1 MSALEQP
8 AVSGF
13 TLHLPPEPMSIAV
26 ARSAVRRVTTFV
38 DGDAAS
44 AFLVALTE
52 IISNAIDEHVR
63 LELEDGFTVE
73 MIIGAV
79 DLVVVTDRG
88 GGIDVEALMRDA
100 GTQPVSDES
109 GRGLSIARAFVP
121 NLAFESG
128 PDGTIAT
135 LPLEGFGIVR

>member
-8 AVSGF
+8 ATSGF
-13 TLHLPPEPMSIAV
+13 TLHLPPRPISIAV

-38 DGDAAS
+38 DDDASS

-63 LELEDGFTVE
+63 LELDDAFTVA
-73 MIIGAV
+73 MIIGDV
-79 DLVVVTDRG
+79 DLVVVSDRG
-88 GGIDVEALMRDA
+88 DGMDIEAPSGHTA
-100 GTQPVSDES
+100 TQPVRDES

-121 NLAFESG
+121 NIAFESG
-128 PDGTIAT
+128 PRGTVAT